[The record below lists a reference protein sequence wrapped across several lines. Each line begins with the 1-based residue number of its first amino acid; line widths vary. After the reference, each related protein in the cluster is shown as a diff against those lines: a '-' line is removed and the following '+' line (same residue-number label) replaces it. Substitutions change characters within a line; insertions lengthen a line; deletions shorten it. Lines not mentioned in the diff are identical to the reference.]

1 MAAPRYLTRDG
12 AEVSCRQTS
21 LHHIWW
27 IDKDYRPGAEQR
39 FRNMSG
45 FVLRLT
51 NEVHQDLHAETFP
64 PPKPSK
70 QLREQ
75 IQDYSCMLYESN
87 VYDEF
92 YRLAQFIGD
101 VANTSW
107 SAERADEAFRIHEN
121 LVEQAAYVELGKVS
135 PVYAG
140 V

>member
-21 LHHIWW
+21 LHHCFWENNS
-27 IDKDYRPGAEQR
+27 YRPGAEQR

-92 YRLAQFIGD
+92 YKLVHFIGD
-101 VANTSW
+101 VANSSW
-107 SAERADEAFRIHEN
+107 SPERADEAFRIHEN
-121 LVEQAAYVELGKVS
+121 LISQSAYVELGKVS